1 MGDNRNMN
9 TQKATFGAGC
19 FWCAEAAF
27 KLLPGVIFVVLGYIG
42 GNEENPSYEEV
53 SSKRTGHVE
62 AVQVKYDPARVSYEQ
77 LLKIFWEIHN
87 PTEENKQGPDIGLQ
101 YQAVI
106 FAHTDEQKELV
117 EKTKKDMALKL
128 GQKIA
133 TKILPFRNF
142 YPAEE
147 YHRNFYEKNPN
158 TPYSKAVIAP
168 KIKKVKKLLDEYGEE

>member
-1 MGDNRNMN
+1 MD

-27 KLLPGVIFVVLGYIG
+27 KLLAGVISVVPGYAG
-42 GNEENPSYEEV
+42 GNEENPSHEDV
-53 SSKRTGHVE
+53 SSQRTGHVE
-62 AVQVKYDPARVSYEQ
+62 AIQVKYDANYVSYDQ

-87 PTEENKQGPDIGLQ
+87 PTEENKQGPDIGPQ

-106 FAHTDEQKELV
+106 FFHTDEQKKLA
-117 EKTKKDMALKL
+117 EKTKEEMGLKL

-147 YHRNFYEKNPN
+147 SHRDFYEKNPN
-158 TPYSKAVIAP
+158 TSYSKAVIAP
-168 KIKKVKKLLDEYGEE
+168 KIEKVKKLLNEYGEK